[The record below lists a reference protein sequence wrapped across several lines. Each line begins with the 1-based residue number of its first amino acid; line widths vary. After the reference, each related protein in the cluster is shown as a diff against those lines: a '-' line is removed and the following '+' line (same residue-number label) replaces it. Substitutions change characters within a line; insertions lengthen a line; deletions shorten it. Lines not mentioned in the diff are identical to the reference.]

1 MRLAAALLAL
11 LALAP
16 GAAARTTDVGVG
28 LLEFRV
34 APYRDVV
41 RTGVV
46 RFHISN
52 LGEDGHNL
60 VVMRRGRVY
69 GSTPEIRSREER
81 TLRVRL
87 RRAGHYRLV
96 CTIADHEARGM
107 RARLVVRSRS
117 SPVARAGD

>member
-1 MRLAAALLAL
+1 MRIVAAAVLAL
-11 LALAP
+11 VAAP
-16 GAAARTTDVGVG
+16 PAAGARTTDVGVG
-28 LLEFRV
+28 LREFRLS
-34 APYRDVV
+34 PYRDTV
-41 RTGVV
+41 RTGYVL
-46 RFHISN
+46 FHISN

-69 GSTPEIRSREER
+69 GGTPEIRSHEER

-107 RARLVVRSRS
+107 KARLVVRSR
-117 SPVARAGD
+117 

>member
-1 MRLAAALLAL
+1 MRLAVALLCL

-16 GAAARTTDVGVG
+16 VANARTTNVGVG
-28 LLEFRV
+28 LREFRL
-34 APYRDVV
+34 APFRDEV
-41 RTGVV
+41 RVGYV
-46 RFHISN
+46 RFHVEN

-69 GSTPEIRSREER
+69 GRTPEIRSREAA

-107 RARLVVRSRS
+107 KARLVVRSR
-117 SPVARAGD
+117 

>member
-11 LALAP
+11 LAAAP
-16 GAAARTTDVGVG
+16 AAAEARTTDVGVG
-28 LLEFRV
+28 LREFRL
-34 APYRDVV
+34 APYRDSV
-41 RTGVV
+41 RVGYV

-69 GSTPEIRSREER
+69 GSTPELRPRDAR

-107 RARLVVRSRS
+107 KARLIVRS
-117 SPVARAGD
+117 P

>member
-1 MRLAAALLAL
+1 MRLAAALLGL

-16 GAAARTTDVGVG
+16 VADARTTAVGVG
-28 LLEFRV
+28 LREFRL
-34 APYRDVV
+34 APFRDSV

-46 RFHISN
+46 RFYVTNH
-52 LGEDGHNL
+52 GEDGHNL

-69 GSTPEIRSREER
+69 GRTPEIRSHEQR

-107 RARLVVRSRS
+107 KARLIVRR
-117 SPVARAGD
+117 